1 MMLHIQFRW
10 SMVRLALC
18 AMFTALSM
26 LTTPPAMPLAQPAGV
41 VSAGA
46 IPTMG
51 INDVTEGTL
60 LFRTAQPGG
69 FIPAPILKTDVQITV
84 TGIIARTT
92 LRQEFVNPSRVKDD
106 WAEGIYVFP
115 CRRLPRSTTSA

>member
-1 MMLHIQFRW
+1 
-10 SMVRLALC
+10 
-18 AMFTALSM
+18 
-26 LTTPPAMPLAQPAGV
+26 
-41 VSAGA
+41 
-46 IPTMG
+46 
-51 INDVTEGTL
+51 
-60 LFRTAQPGG
+60 
-69 FIPAPILKTDVQITV
+69 LKTDVQITV